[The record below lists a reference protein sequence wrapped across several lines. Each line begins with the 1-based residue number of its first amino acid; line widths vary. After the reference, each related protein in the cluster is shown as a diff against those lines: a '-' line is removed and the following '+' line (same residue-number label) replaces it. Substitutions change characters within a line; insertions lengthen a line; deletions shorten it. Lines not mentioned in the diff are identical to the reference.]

1 MLVQRHKFVQPNF
14 TTPNKVT
21 KPNQKPKL
29 SEYTP
34 TDPLTTKP
42 IQGINNKLS
51 LLLFP
56 TFLPFLC
63 TMCTCSNTQA
73 YPHNIFL

>member
-34 TDPLTTKP
+34 TNPLTTKP
-42 IQGINNKLS
+42 IQGINHK
-51 LLLFP
+51 
-56 TFLPFLC
+56 
-63 TMCTCSNTQA
+63 
-73 YPHNIFL
+73 H